1 MKIKSL
7 LRKSLSYS
15 PLDLWQ
21 NKLFLF
27 SLLCPLPKHPKCPKP
42 LRSKNCCLILANGP
56 SANDILPEILRR
68 RDEFDLYTMNFAQQ
82 NELFFQLKSRIHILA
97 DPAFFASTVSASIK
111 EKRRCLAAAFHKID
125 WALQLAVPYQY
136 LPAAKDMYAAPSVSL
151 IGFPTRSTSFG
162 AKYQKQIIQKGYY
175 SFGAQSVASSALYMA
190 LMAGYK
196 KILLAGADADW
207 LKFTNVDENNAV
219 YRLDKHYYDGQ
230 GTINYLNS
238 SYLQG
243 LLTAARYFS
252 ELQTMYEF
260 AKRDHTEI
268 INLSQHSMIDIFP
281 KKRFRDITLQ

>member
-27 SLLCPLPKHPKCPKP
+27 SLLCPLPKHPQCPQP
-42 LRSKNCCLILANGP
+42 LRSKDYCLILANGP

-82 NELFFQLKSRIHILA
+82 NKLFFQLKSKMHILA
-97 DPAFFASTVSASIK
+97 DPAFFASTVSASIM
-111 EKRRCLAAAFHKID
+111 EKRRCLAAAFRKID
-125 WALQLAVPYQY
+125 WTLQLAVPHQFVS
-136 LPAAKDMYAAPSVSL
+136 AAKDMYAAPSVSFM
-151 IGFPTRSTSFG
+151 GFPTRSTSLG

-196 KILLAGADADW
+196 KILLAGVDADW
-207 LKFTNVDENNAV
+207 LKSMNVDQHNKV
-219 YRLDKHYYDGQ
+219 YWLDRHHYAEKAEKCYSD
-230 GTINYLNS
+230 L
-238 SYLQG
+238 SYSQEILCV
-243 LLTAARYFS
+243 ARYFS
-252 ELQTMYEF
+252 ELQAIHEY
-260 AKRDHTEI
+260 ANAINTEI
-268 INLSQHSMIDIFP
+268 INLYQESTVDIFP
-281 KKRFRDITLQ
+281 KQALAQIVL

>member
-1 MKIKSL
+1 MTVKNV
-7 LRKSLSYS
+7 LRAILSYS
-15 PLDLWQ
+15 PLELWK
-21 NKLFLF
+21 NKLILS
-27 SLLCPLPKHPKCPKP
+27 SLIFPLPPHPKCPKP
-42 LRSKNCCLILANGP
+42 LRSKDCCLILANGP

-82 NELFFQLKSRIHILA
+82 NELFFQLKSRMHILA
-97 DPAFFASTVSASIK
+97 DPLFFASRVPANTE

-136 LPAAKDMYAAPSVSL
+136 LPAAKDMYSAPSVSL

-162 AKYQKQIIQKGYY
+162 VKYQKQIIQKGYY

-243 LLTAARYFS
+243 LLTAAKYFS
-252 ELQTMYEF
+252 ELQAMYEF
-260 AKRDHTEI
+260 ANKDHTEI

-281 KKRFRDITLQ
+281 KKRFSDVVL